1 MNVAAGV
8 FPCLLALTPFLYR
21 ASSQSTFP
29 DIKHV
34 EDVVIV
40 LQRGAGMGSGPS
52 YRLSISGDGNVTYE
66 GYSGVFTKG
75 KRTAQISKVAIDQL
89 IEEFRKAHF
98 FELQDAYRSAA
109 TDLPVYIT
117 QLQTGTNSKKIVDY
131 GLSSS
136 DQDGFR
142 SGAPQ
147 ELLQLEKKID
157 EIAGSKKWVE
167 GSWLHRLLHW
177 H

>member
-1 MNVAAGV
+1 MMVRIDKYIFLTFIMATQ
-8 FPCLLALTPFLYR
+8 CALG
-21 ASSQSTFP
+21 QSTIP
-29 DIKHV
+29 DIKNV
-34 EDVVIV
+34 KELTIV
-40 LQRGAGMGSGPS
+40 LQRGGGMGWGPS
-52 YRLSISGDGNVTYE
+52 YRLSMSGDGNLTYE
-66 GYSGVFTKG
+66 GYAGVFTKG
-75 KRTAQISKVAIDQL
+75 KRTAHISKVAMDQV

-109 TDLPVYIT
+109 TDLPVCIT
-117 QLQTGTNSKKIVDY
+117 QFQAGPNSKKIVDY

-147 ELLQLEKKID
+147 ALLQLEKRID
-157 EIAGSKKWVE
+157 SIVDSKRWVQ
-167 GSWLHRLLHW
+167 GSWLRRLLHW